1 MEMIRDLFHQLPI
14 IGRFAIIF
22 GLIVLLP
29 KLAERY
35 SLPGVVGLLL
45 GGILLGPEILGWLD
59 PKSKTIELFSE
70 LGKLLLMF
78 FAGYEIDM
86 EQFRRVR
93 WKAAGYGLLT
103 FSLPLALGAAVGL
116 SFGYGTNAAILI
128 GSLLASHTLLGLP
141 VIHDLGL
148 MRRDSAVV
156 PVGATMITDIAAM
169 LVLAVCL
176 PIHKSGFSKQYII
189 VLSVGL
195 GVYVPTVVLGLSSFV
210 RWLFRIVR
218 PSAELRLAALILMI
232 AVAALAAQAIKLE
245 GIVGAFLTG
254 LSVKL
259 GLGETEAGETLSV
272 LSHALFIPV
281 FLLST
286 GFLVNLPAFQH
297 TLIFN
302 AGLVAS
308 VIGALLVGKYLAAQ
322 AAGAISREGRDD
334 RLLMWSLSVPQVAA
348 TLASASVAHATFNAA
363 GQQLIDDRMINVVIV
378 MIMVT
383 SVLGPM
389 MTRRVGLRLQNGAP
403 GHQGS
408 RNAHH

>member
-1 MEMIRDLFHQLPI
+1 MEMIQDLFHQLPI

-29 KLAERY
+29 NLAERY
-35 SLPGVVGLLL
+35 SLPGLVGLIL

-59 PKSKTIELFSE
+59 PKSKTILLFSE

-93 WKAAGYGLLT
+93 WKAAGYGMLT
-103 FSLPLALGAAVGL
+103 FSLPLALGAGVGL
-116 SFGYGTNAAILI
+116 AFSYGTNAAILI

-141 VIHDLGL
+141 IIHDLGL

-156 PVGATMITDIAAM
+156 TVGATMITDIAAM
-169 LVLAVCL
+169 LVLAICL
-176 PIHKSGFSKQYII
+176 PIHMSGFSKHQMV
-189 VLSVGL
+189 VLLVEL
-195 GVYVPTVVLGLSSFV
+195 CVYVPALVLGLSSFV

-232 AVAALAAQAIKLE
+232 AVASLAANAISLE

-254 LSVKL
+254 LAVKL

-281 FLLST
+281 FILST
-286 GFLVNLPAFQH
+286 GFLVSLSAFGH
-297 TLIFN
+297 TLLYN
-302 AGLVAS
+302 AELVVS
-308 VIGALLVGKYLAAQ
+308 VIGALLIGKYLAAQ

-348 TLASASVAHATFNAA
+348 TLAAASVAHETLNAA
-363 GQQLIDDRMINVVIV
+363 GQPLIDDRMINVIIV
-378 MIMVT
+378 LIMVT

-389 MTRRVGLRLQNGAP
+389 MTRRVGLRMRSGA
-403 GHQGS
+403 G
-408 RNAHH
+408 